1 MKKII
6 GIFVFFMLFVTGC
19 GKYGEK
25 EILRDLNKN
34 INGLK
39 AYYLEGKMEIINN
52 EDVYKYD
59 VKVSFKED
67 DYYKVSL
74 KNESNNH
81 EQIILKNDDGVY
93 VLTPS
98 LNKSFKF
105 ESEWP
110 YNNSQVYLLKSL
122 VEDINNDKS
131 YKFEEKDNNYIFT
144 STVNYP
150 NNRTLINQKVY
161 FDKDL
166 NIKEVHVL
174 NESGNTEIKMTF
186 TSVDKKPTFNDD
198 YFSLQKNLETAV
210 IEEEINPV
218 TNIDDAVFPMFLPEN
233 TTLKSQ
239 DVIAKDN
246 GERVILTF
254 GGDKPFILIEETVGI
269 EDELEI
275 IPTLGEPTLLIDTI
289 GALSEDSIS
298 WISKGMQYY
307 ITSNSMTQD
316 ELLTIAKSISTIPVM
331 K

>member
-6 GIFVFFMLFVTGC
+6 SILFILMVFVTGC

-25 EILRDLNKN
+25 EILRDISKN

-39 AYYLEGKMEIINN
+39 SYYLEGKMEIINN

-59 VKVSFKED
+59 VKVSFKEND
-67 DYYKVSL
+67 FYKVSL

-81 EQIILKNDDGVY
+81 EQVILKNEEGVY

-122 VEDINNDKS
+122 VDDLNNDKS
-131 YKFEEKDNNYIFT
+131 YTFETKDEMYVFT
-144 STVNYP
+144 FLVNYP
-150 NNRTLINQKVY
+150 NNKTLVKQEMY
-161 FDKDL
+161 LDKDL

-174 NESGNTEIKMTF
+174 NESGNTEIKMIF
-186 TSVDKKPTFNDD
+186 NSIDKNPTFKDD
-198 YFSLQKNLETAV
+198 YFTLKSNIEVSNV
-210 IEEEINPV
+210 IDDIKPV
-218 TNIDDAVFPMFLPEN
+218 TDIDEAIFPMFLPEN

-239 DVIAKDN
+239 DVITKDN

-254 GGDKPFILIEETVGI
+254 AGDKPFILIEETASK
-269 EDELEI
+269 EEEYEI
-275 IPTLGEPTLLIDTI
+275 IPTLGEPVLLIDTI
-289 GALSEDSIS
+289 GSVSDDSIS

-307 ITSNSMTQD
+307 ITSNTLSKD
-316 ELLTIAKSISTIPVM
+316 ELLKVAKSISTIPVM

>member
-1 MKKII
+1 
-6 GIFVFFMLFVTGC
+6 ML
-19 GKYGEK
+19 
-25 EILRDLNKN
+25 
-34 INGLK
+34 
-39 AYYLEGKMEIINN
+39 
-52 EDVYKYD
+52 
-59 VKVSFKED
+59 
-67 DYYKVSL
+67 
-74 KNESNNH
+74 
-81 EQIILKNDDGVY
+81 
-93 VLTPS
+93 
-98 LNKSFKF
+98 
-105 ESEWP
+105 
-110 YNNSQVYLLKSL
+110 
-122 VEDINNDKS
+122 EDINNDKS

-150 NNRTLINQKVY
+150 NNKTLINQKVI

-174 NESGNTEIKMTF
+174 NESGNAEIKMTF
-186 TSVDKKPTFNDD
+186 TSIDKKPTFNDD
-198 YFSLQKNLETAV
+198 YFLLQKNLETAT

-218 TNIDDAVFPMFLPEN
+218 TNIDDAIFPMFLPEN

-239 DVIAKDN
+239 DVITKDN

-275 IPTLGEPTLLIDTI
+275 IPTLGDPTLLIDTV

-307 ITSNSMTQD
+307 ITSNSMSQE

>member
-6 GIFVFFMLFVTGC
+6 GIFIFLILFTTGC

-34 INGLK
+34 INNLK

-110 YNNSQVYLLKSL
+110 YNNSQVYLLKSII
-122 VEDINNDKS
+122 EDINNDKA

-150 NNRTLINQKVY
+150 NNKSLINQRII

-174 NESGNTEIKMTF
+174 NESGSAEIKMTF
-186 TSVDKKPTFNDD
+186 TSIDKKPTFNDD
-198 YFSLQKNLETAV
+198 YFSLQKNLEASV
-210 IEEEINPV
+210 VDEEVNPV
-218 TNIDDAVFPMFLPEN
+218 TNIDDAIFPMFLPEN

-239 DVIAKDN
+239 DVITKDN

-269 EDELEI
+269 DDELEI

-307 ITSNSMTQD
+307 ITSNSMSQE
-316 ELLTIAKSISTIPVM
+316 ELLTVARSISTIPVM

>member
-1 MKKII
+1 M
-6 GIFVFFMLFVTGC
+6 
-19 GKYGEK
+19 
-25 EILRDLNKN
+25 
-34 INGLK
+34 
-39 AYYLEGKMEIINN
+39 
-52 EDVYKYD
+52 
-59 VKVSFKED
+59 
-67 DYYKVSL
+67 
-74 KNESNNH
+74 
-81 EQIILKNDDGVY
+81 
-93 VLTPS
+93 
-98 LNKSFKF
+98 
-105 ESEWP
+105 
-110 YNNSQVYLLKSL
+110 
-122 VEDINNDKS
+122 EDINNDKS
-131 YKFEEKDNNYIFT
+131 YKFEVKDKYYIFT

-150 NNRTLINQKVY
+150 NNRALINQKVY

-174 NESGNTEIKMTF
+174 NESGNAEIKMTF

-218 TNIDDAVFPMFLPEN
+218 TNIDDAVFPMFLPDN

-239 DVIAKDN
+239 DVITKDN

-254 GGDKPFILIEETVGI
+254 GGDKPFILIEETVRI
-269 EDELEI
+269 EEELEI

-289 GALSEDSIS
+289 GSLSEDSIS

-307 ITSNSMTQD
+307 ITSDSMSQD

>member
-1 MKKII
+1 M
-6 GIFVFFMLFVTGC
+6 
-19 GKYGEK
+19 
-25 EILRDLNKN
+25 
-34 INGLK
+34 
-39 AYYLEGKMEIINN
+39 
-52 EDVYKYD
+52 
-59 VKVSFKED
+59 
-67 DYYKVSL
+67 
-74 KNESNNH
+74 
-81 EQIILKNDDGVY
+81 
-93 VLTPS
+93 
-98 LNKSFKF
+98 
-105 ESEWP
+105 
-110 YNNSQVYLLKSL
+110 
-122 VEDINNDKS
+122 EDINNDKS
-131 YKFEEKDNNYIFT
+131 YKFEEKDKNYIFT

-174 NESGNTEIKMTF
+174 NESGNAEIKMTF

-218 TNIDDAVFPMFLPEN
+218 TNIDDAVFPMFLPDN

-239 DVIAKDN
+239 DVITKDN

-254 GGDKPFILIEETVGI
+254 GGDKPFILIEETVRI
-269 EDELEI
+269 EEELEI

-289 GALSEDSIS
+289 GSLSEDSIS

-307 ITSNSMTQD
+307 ITSDSMSQD

>member
-6 GIFVFFMLFVTGC
+6 SILFILMVFVTGC

-25 EILRDLNKN
+25 EILRDISKN

-39 AYYLEGKMEIINN
+39 SYYLEGKMEIINN

-59 VKVSFKED
+59 VKVSFKEND
-67 DYYKVSL
+67 FYKVSL

-81 EQIILKNDDGVY
+81 EQVILKNEEGVY

-122 VEDINNDKS
+122 VDDLNNDKS
-131 YKFEEKDNNYIFT
+131 YTFETKDEMYVFT
-144 STVNYP
+144 FLVNYP
-150 NNRTLINQKVY
+150 NNKTLVKQEMY
-161 FDKDL
+161 LDKDL

-174 NESGNTEIKMTF
+174 NESGNTEIKMIF
-186 TSVDKKPTFNDD
+186 NSIDKSPTFNDD
-198 YFSLQKNLETAV
+198 YFTLKSNIEVSNV
-210 IEEEINPV
+210 IDDIKPV
-218 TNIDDAVFPMFLPEN
+218 TDIDEAIFPMFLPDN

-239 DVIAKDN
+239 DVITKDN

-254 GGDKPFILIEETVGI
+254 AGDKPFILIEETASK
-269 EDELEI
+269 EEEYEI
-275 IPTLGEPTLLIDTI
+275 IPTLGEPVLLIDTI
-289 GALSEDSIS
+289 GSVSDDSIS

-307 ITSNSMTQD
+307 ITSNTLSKD
-316 ELLTIAKSISTIPVM
+316 ELLKVAKSISTIPVM

>member
-6 GIFVFFMLFVTGC
+6 SILFILMVFVTGC

-25 EILRDLNKN
+25 EILRDISKN

-39 AYYLEGKMEIINN
+39 SYYLEGKMEIINN

-59 VKVSFKED
+59 VKVSFKEND
-67 DYYKVSL
+67 FYKVSL

-81 EQIILKNDDGVY
+81 EQVILKNEEGVY

-122 VEDINNDKS
+122 VDDLNNDKS
-131 YKFEEKDNNYIFT
+131 YTFETKDEMYVFT
-144 STVNYP
+144 FLVNYP
-150 NNRTLINQKVY
+150 NNKTLVKQEMY
-161 FDKDL
+161 LDKDL

-174 NESGNTEIKMTF
+174 NESGNTEIKMIF
-186 TSVDKKPTFNDD
+186 NSIDKSPTFKDD
-198 YFSLQKNLETAV
+198 YFTLKSNIEVTNV
-210 IEEEINPV
+210 IDDIKPV
-218 TNIDDAVFPMFLPEN
+218 TDIDEAIFPMFLPEN

-239 DVIAKDN
+239 DVITKDN

-254 GGDKPFILIEETVGI
+254 AGDKPFILIEETASK
-269 EDELEI
+269 EEEYEI
-275 IPTLGEPTLLIDTI
+275 IPTIGEPVLLIDTI
-289 GALSEDSIS
+289 GSVSDDSIS

-307 ITSNSMTQD
+307 ITSNTLSKD
-316 ELLTIAKSISTIPVM
+316 ELLKVAKSISTIPVM

>member
-1 MKKII
+1 M
-6 GIFVFFMLFVTGC
+6 
-19 GKYGEK
+19 
-25 EILRDLNKN
+25 
-34 INGLK
+34 
-39 AYYLEGKMEIINN
+39 
-52 EDVYKYD
+52 
-59 VKVSFKED
+59 
-67 DYYKVSL
+67 
-74 KNESNNH
+74 
-81 EQIILKNDDGVY
+81 
-93 VLTPS
+93 
-98 LNKSFKF
+98 
-105 ESEWP
+105 
-110 YNNSQVYLLKSL
+110 
-122 VEDINNDKS
+122 EDINNDKS
-131 YKFEEKDNNYIFT
+131 YKFEEKDKNYIFT

-174 NESGNTEIKMTF
+174 NESGNAEIKMTF
-186 TSVDKKPTFNDD
+186 TSVDKKPTFIDA

-218 TNIDDAVFPMFLPEN
+218 TNIDDAVFPMFLPDN

-239 DVIAKDN
+239 DVITKDN

-269 EDELEI
+269 EEELEI

-289 GALSEDSIS
+289 GSLSEDSIS

-307 ITSNSMTQD
+307 ITSDSMSQD